1 MCIIV
6 AVELSKFNSDELS
19 ALYSGT
25 YCRFDY
31 KEEAIKPKIWIESE
45 LDIEDSEEYE
55 HIATYYLPFSPSG
68 ELTKLG
74 EKLEEAMVNISG
86 CDGDARSRLC
96 GVNGVMCFSV
106 KFNEFDEPI
115 VIDTDGKDIQFE
127 SLLNKKFFGRCK
139 ISIGGF
145 TKLPNYFD
153 DGLDLL
159 ISDVRVEQ
167 IILK

>member
-1 MCIIV
+1 MCIKM

-25 YCRFDY
+25 YYGFDY
-31 KEEAIKPKIWIESE
+31 KEEAIKPKIWIELE

-55 HIATYYLPFSPSG
+55 YIATYCLTFSPSE
-68 ELTKLG
+68 ELIKLG
-74 EKLEEAMVNISG
+74 EKLEEAMINISG
-86 CDGDARSRLC
+86 CDGDARSGLC
-96 GVNGVMCFSV
+96 GVNGVPCFSV

-115 VIDTDGKDIQFE
+115 VIDTDGKVIQFV
-127 SLLNKKFFGRCK
+127 SLLNKEFFGRCK
-139 ISIGGF
+139 ISTGGF

-167 IILK
+167 IISK